1 MRDGVIGL
9 GAGPLGALPRHE
21 GVALVRA
28 ALDRGITLLDTA
40 PSYGASEEILGD
52 ALRGDRARIT
62 LVTKGG
68 YGVPGAADWSAEVIT
83 RGIERALRVLRTDYL
98 DAFLLHS
105 CDEAKLLDG
114 ELLEPLTRAKRA
126 GKVRA
131 IGYSGDGDALAVAA
145 WTPEFDVLECSVNV
159 LDREALRTIRGRG
172 KRVLAKRVL
181 ANAPWSP
188 SADRTR
194 PDVAE
199 YMRRYAALAPSGA
212 GIPDVELF
220 ARFAA
225 FAPGVDVALVG
236 TTRIANLDAVLAAV
250 EKGPLPAD
258 VLAALDA
265 KWSAQRPAWG
275 GLV

>member
-1 MRDGVIGL
+1 MIGF
-9 GAGPLGALPRHE
+9 GAGPVGALPKND

-28 ALDRGITLLDTA
+28 AFERGITVFDTA
-40 PSYGASEEILGD
+40 PSYGGSEEILGAAFARD
-52 ALRGDRARIT
+52 RHRVALI
-62 LVTKGG
+62 TKGG
-68 YGVPGAADWSAEVIT
+68 YGVTGVGDWTPEVIT
-83 RGIERALRVLRTDYL
+83 RGIERALRALSTDYL
-98 DAFLLHS
+98 DAYVLHS
-105 CDEAKLLDG
+105 CPEETLLG
-114 ELLEPLTRAKRA
+114 GGLIEPLVRAREA

-145 WTPEFDVLECSVNV
+145 WTREFDVLECSVNV
-159 LDREALRTIRGRG
+159 LDREALGTIKNRG

-188 SADRTR
+188 HADRSR

-199 YMRRYAALAPSGA
+199 YMRRYEALAPSMP
-212 GIPDVELF
+212 GIPDAELF

-236 TTRIANLDAVLAAV
+236 TTKLANLEAVLAAV
-250 EKGPLPAD
+250 AKGPLPAD

-265 KWSAQRPAWG
+265 KWAGQRPAWS
-275 GLV
+275 GLI